1 MILCAGENLIDMIQT
16 AEAGGSAPEFR
27 ALIGGSPYN
36 TARALG
42 RLRAP
47 VGYITPLSTDR
58 MGALLAAALEGDG
71 VALLG
76 GRSDRPSS
84 LALVALENGQPRYQ
98 FYRDGVA
105 DRDISLDALRAALP
119 ADAAALHLGSLAL
132 IGGPDADALEDLA
145 RHAKDRGMMLSL
157 DPNIRPALMDGG
169 GAAYRA
175 RLDRLLALA
184 DVVKLSDEDL
194 AWIAPG
200 AAPETAAQAL
210 FDTARPALLVLT
222 RGAEGALAL
231 FGEGRVAC
239 PAAPVPEVIDTVG
252 AGDTFMA
259 ALLDG
264 LRGAGVLVPGGLDAL
279 TADTVRALIARAARA
294 AAITCARSGCNPP
307 TLAELDAAP

>member
-16 AEAGGSAPEFR
+16 ADADGSAPEFR

-47 VGYITPLSTDR
+47 VGYITPVSTDR

-105 DRDISLDALRAALP
+105 DRDITLATLRAALP
-119 ADAAALHLGSLAL
+119 TDAAALHLGSLAL
-132 IGGPDADALEDLA
+132 IGGPDAEALEDLA
-145 RHAKDRGMMLSL
+145 RHANDRGMMLSL
-157 DPNIRPALMDGG
+157 DPNIRPALMEGG
-169 GAAYRA
+169 GAAYRT

-194 AWIAPG
+194 AWLAPG
-200 AAPETAAQAL
+200 VAPETATQAL
-210 FDTARPALLVLT
+210 FDAARPALLVLT

-231 FGEGRVAC
+231 TARARVDC
-239 PAAPVPEVIDTVG
+239 PAAPVPQLADTVG

-264 LRGAGVLVPGGLDAL
+264 LQRAGALGRGGVDAL
-279 TADTVRALIARAARA
+279 SADEVRALIARAARA
-294 AAITCARSGCNPP
+294 AAITCTRSGCTPP
-307 TLAELDAAP
+307 TLAELDPAS

>member
-132 IGGPDADALEDLA
+132 IGGPDADALEDLPVSDGAHSPHA
-145 RHAKDRGMMLSL
+145 RAIHQIGHKRG
-157 DPNIRPALMDGG
+157 
-169 GAAYRA
+169 
-175 RLDRLLALA
+175 
-184 DVVKLSDEDL
+184 DEHGL
-194 AWIAPG
+194 
-200 AAPETAAQAL
+200 
-210 FDTARPALLVLT
+210 
-222 RGAEGALAL
+222 
-231 FGEGRVAC
+231 AC
-239 PAAPVPEVIDTVG
+239 PAQ
-252 AGDTFMA
+252 AGDAKTQCRLEQQA
-259 ALLDG
+259 RD
-264 LRGAGVLVPGGLDAL
+264 RGAD
-279 TADTVRALIARAARA
+279 ARADAFQSVQHCICDFTNDHR
-294 AAITCARSGCNPP
+294 PP
-307 TLAELDAAP
+307 LSCTQDKCGRRQLPEQTG